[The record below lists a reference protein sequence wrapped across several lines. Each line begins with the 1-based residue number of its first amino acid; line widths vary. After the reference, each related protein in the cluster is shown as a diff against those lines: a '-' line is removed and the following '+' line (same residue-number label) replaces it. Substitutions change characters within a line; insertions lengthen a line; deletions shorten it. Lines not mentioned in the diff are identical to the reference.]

1 MKSSVAGWTPDLT
14 VPEQRDVISHT
25 SIIIRIIFLFFI
37 FSSCESSK
45 SINFG
50 GERVE
55 KEGRKERERVM
66 KSLLWSLGDKVLVSD
81 GVGLKISWH

>member
-1 MKSSVAGWTPDLT
+1 MDGWTPDLT

-25 SIIIRIIFLFFI
+25 SIIIRIIFFFF

-55 KEGRKERERVM
+55 KEGRRE
-66 KSLLWSLGDKVLVSD
+66 SE
-81 GVGLKISWH
+81 

>member
-1 MKSSVAGWTPDLT
+1 M
-14 VPEQRDVISHT
+14 
-25 SIIIRIIFLFFI
+25 
-37 FSSCESSK
+37 
-45 SINFG
+45 
-50 GERVE
+50 E